1 MSHILPVIIAGGT
14 GTRLWPL
21 SRELYPKQLL
31 NLTEDVSLL
40 QATIKRIIDWPD
52 MLPPL
57 IVVGEEHRFLTQNQI
72 AELGLT
78 DEITII
84 LEPVGRD
91 TAPAICAAAVCA
103 RARHDEDT
111 VILVLPA
118 DQRQRFPGQRY
129 DSLHSHPDR
138 VGTGEQ
144 RYKSHHIQ
152 HCCSQSGS
160 VHPNRR
166 HTIHRCKD

>member
-1 MSHILPVIIAGGT
+1 MSHIQPVILAGGT

-40 QATIKRIIDWPD
+40 QATIKRIITMPD

-72 AELGLT
+72 AELGLKE
-78 DEITII
+78 EITII

-91 TAPAICAAAVCA
+91 TAPAICAAAVYSLA
-103 RARHDEDT
+103 KHDEDT
-111 VILVLPA
+111 VVIKTLVQHLYG
-118 DQRQRFPGQRY
+118 F
-129 DSLHSHPDR
+129 
-138 VGTGEQ
+138 GE
-144 RYKSHHIQ
+144 
-152 HCCSQSGS
+152 
-160 VHPNRR
+160 
-166 HTIHRCKD
+166 